1 MGILS
6 FTNTPLNMMTI
17 MGLVTLLISIILII
31 LFASL
36 KIFFPDIAPK
46 GATTIM
52 LLILSFGSINL
63 FAISLVGEYIG
74 KIILEVKQR
83 PRVIRSEIIR
93 SGVTTEL

>member
-1 MGILS
+1 
-6 FTNTPLNMMTI
+6 
-17 MGLVTLLISIILII
+17 
-31 LFASL
+31 
-36 KIFFPDIAPK
+36 
-46 GATTIM
+46 M